1 MDVLQ
6 LHLPSCKTPD
16 TTFFLIPAY
25 QNQSD
30 PYGAGQSPVQANPEN
45 AMSNLSAFMM
55 QSGIIPSQQQQQPNS
70 HGEAAAAEL
79 SSLPNLLVESGD
91 LTQGDLTKTKLASP
105 HSSPHYQDINK
116 I

>member
-1 MDVLQ
+1 MTKTQDNLGAWVCYNCIFPLAK
-6 LHLPSCKTPD
+6 LP
-16 TTFFLIPAY
+16 TFFLIPAY

-91 LTQGDLTKTKLASP
+91 LTQGNFTETKLASR
-105 HSSPHYQDINK
+105 HYQ
-116 I
+116 

>member
-1 MDVLQ
+1 M
-6 LHLPSCKTPD
+6 
-16 TTFFLIPAY
+16 IAAY

-105 HSSPHYQDINK
+105 HYQDINK